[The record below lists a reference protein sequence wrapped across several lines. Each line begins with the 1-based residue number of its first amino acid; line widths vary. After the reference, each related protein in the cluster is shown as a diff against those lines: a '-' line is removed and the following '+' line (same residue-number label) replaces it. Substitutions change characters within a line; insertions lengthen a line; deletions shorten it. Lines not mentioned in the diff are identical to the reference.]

1 MNNLKIGVEVMGTT
15 RFSHMMGGSLV
26 DTLMFVTPAD
36 IERTGPVVISR
47 TFADNAPFVAINW
60 I

>member
-1 MNNLKIGVEVMGTT
+1 MTNLKIGVEVMGTT
-15 RFSHMMGGSLV
+15 RFSHMMGDSLM
-26 DTLMFVTPAD
+26 DTLMFVTPED
-36 IERTGPVVISR
+36 IERTGAVVVSR